1 MEKSPAP
8 VRGRSKRRNSPS
20 VPKPLTAR
28 KLIRA
33 TLREF
38 ATGWKTYCLVVGL
51 IAVPV
56 DILSAV
62 FSLSTSDVSY
72 AYFSLASYISV
83 VALIWAITRRHM
95 TGRASTLR
103 EAYYDGSVAVVR
115 YFLVSLVLIVLL
127 VPAAF
132 GAALYGIG
140 LTASSSTGSY
150 SPVLMLIALVCFVI
164 AIPSGVLLI
173 RFGLAPFVAVQDGLP
188 PFEALRIARTYTMG
202 RFWPLVG
209 RYIVLGLALLGMLVP
224 IIIATI
230 VLSLLH
236 LGAVATPVFEI
247 ASTLLILPMA
257 NIYMYRL
264 FLSISENSRTAQQAE
279 DLQASEE
286 LESGED
292 LHPAQLTQTPDEPA
306 PEAEPAA

>member
-1 MEKSPAP
+1 MEKSAAP
-8 VRGRSKRRNSPS
+8 VRGRSKRKKRAQ

-33 TLREF
+33 SLREF
-38 ATGWKTYCLVVGL
+38 GSNWKTYCLVVGL

-72 AYFSLASYISV
+72 AYFSLAAYVSI
-83 VALIWAITRRHM
+83 VALIWAIVHGHT
-95 TGRASTLR
+95 TGRASTLS
-103 EAYYDGSVAVVR
+103 EAYYDGSAAVVR
-115 YFLVSLVLIVLL
+115 YFLVSMVLVVLL
-127 VPAAF
+127 IPAAF
-132 GAALYGIG
+132 GAALYVTG

-150 SPVLMLIALVCFVI
+150 GPVLMLIAFVAFVI
-164 AIPSGVLLI
+164 AIPSGVLLV
-173 RFGLAPFVAVQDGLP
+173 RFGLAPFVIVQDGLP
-188 PFEALRIARTYTMG
+188 PAAALKLARSYTMG

-209 RYIVLGLALLGMLVP
+209 RYIILGLALLGLLIP

-230 VLSLLH
+230 VLSLIH
-236 LGAVATPVFEI
+236 LGAIATPVFEI

-264 FLSISENSRTAQQAE
+264 FLSISEPTADEPKSTDVQTQV
-279 DLQASEE
+279 QKTSEE
-286 LESGED
+286 PTETKEK
-292 LHPAQLTQTPDEPA
+292 AT